1 MKLILADVSQFIGLG
16 YLKLIESSR
25 MFLGSYYY
33 KRDIDR
39 MLEKDMG
46 ISLFLDSGAYSAF
59 TRNITIDIDEYIQY
73 IKDNQ
78 KYITQYAVL
87 DIIGDAEGTLR
98 NQQYME
104 SKGLNPIP
112 CYHYGEATEYLKNYV
127 SNYDYIALGGLVG
140 SGVSEQLKFF
150 LDETWG
156 RFLTNKDGTAKIK
169 VHGFGMTSV
178 PLMKRYPWYSVDS
191 TSWVL
196 TGRFGGVFCNIGDYN
211 KITISNKGNLEGASH
226 FYQLGKHSQEIIREY
241 FAALGEG
248 YTIEEL
254 ADDYKKRDE
263 VNILYFLELEK
274 TLTENPVRFIQ
285 NQIGMFDQISQGRD
299 KSHVVELEQ
308 VEPEP
313 MGMKGQLS
321 LF

>member
-1 MKLILADVSQFIGLG
+1 MRIIKADAISFKNQYAHLDKGILLESYFKKKSIARM
-16 YLKLIESSR
+16 IENHGD
-25 MFLGSYYY
+25 L
-33 KRDIDR
+33 
-39 MLEKDMG
+39 
-46 ISLFLDSGAYSAF
+46 SLFLDSGAYSAF
-59 TRNITIDIDEYIQY
+59 TQDIKIDIDEYIQY
-73 IKDNQ
+73 IKHNQ
-78 KYITQYAVL
+78 KYISQYAVL
-87 DIIGDAEGTLR
+87 DVIGDAEGTLK
-98 NQQYME
+98 NQLYME

-112 CYHYGEATEYLKNYV
+112 CFHYGDDELYLREYLKQN
-127 SNYDYIALGGLVG
+127 NYIALGGMVKRPRN
-140 SGVSEQLKFF
+140 QLEYW
-150 LDETWG
+150 LDEIWG
-156 RFLTNKDGTAKIK
+156 RYLTNEDGTAKFKI
-169 VHGFGMTSV
+169 HGFGMTSV
-178 PLMKRYPWYSVDS
+178 SLMKRYPWYSVDS

-196 TGRFGGVFCNIGDYN
+196 TGRFGCVFCNIGDYN
-211 KITISNKGNLEGASH
+211 KIAVSNKGDIEGASH
-226 FYQLGKHSQEIIREY
+226 FYQLGEYSQERIREY

-254 ADDYKKRDE
+254 ANDYKKRDE